1 MQEKLEK
8 YIQNFWNFFHFYRG
22 RTEAQACNKCQMV
35 AHEVKDIELN
45 REIFDIDDEATENTS
60 VSGLNEPETEMA
72 LHGDGISSS
81 PTPPAAAVI
90 AVAVALNSN
99 KGQLISEENCG
110 VLNFPKK
117 THKKFDKFLP

>member
-1 MQEKLEK
+1 
-8 YIQNFWNFFHFYRG
+8 
-22 RTEAQACNKCQMV
+22 MV

-60 VSGLNEPETEMA
+60 ASGLNEPETEMA

-90 AVAVALNSN
+90 AVAAALNSN
-99 KGQLISEENCG
+99 KGQLISEGNCG

-117 THKKFDKFLP
+117 TTQKIRQISALNSTLLC

>member
-1 MQEKLEK
+1 
-8 YIQNFWNFFHFYRG
+8 
-22 RTEAQACNKCQMV
+22 MV

-60 VSGLNEPETEMA
+60 ASGLNEPETEMA

-90 AVAVALNSN
+90 AVAAALNSN
-99 KGQLISEENCG
+99 KGQLISEGNCG

-117 THKKFDKFLP
+117 YSNNFDSANLGILLVFAFQFHNFT